1 MAGMARLLVIQP
13 AFLGDAILTLP
24 LLGQLRQHFP
34 QTEIHYLVR
43 AGIEPLL
50 EGHPWITQTWSWDKT
65 WQGWLHLFSALRQ
78 YQWESII
85 VVQRFFR
92 MGLLG
97 RLLPAKV
104 YITYEKN
111 PLSCLYTHRVRHA
124 FQPDLH
130 ETQRVLS
137 LLAPLGLPTEVP
149 PPPWLFPSQE
159 VQARVRLWAQQQPY
173 IVIAPASRWPT
184 KEAPFSLWGHFL
196 EKIPPHYTIYLVGTR
211 EEAPR
216 FAPLLAHHPKVHNI
230 AGQLSLLEVAALLQ
244 KAERAFTV
252 DSAITHLASA
262 VGCPTMTVFCSTV
275 PAFGF
280 GPLAPK
286 SQVVE
291 PPFPLA
297 CRPCGLHGKKAC
309 PQGHFRCGTSL
320 SPEPLLQSLTEAPL

>member
-1 MAGMARLLVIQP
+1 MARFLVIQP

-24 LLGQLRQHFP
+24 LLGQLRRYHP
-34 QTEIHYLVR
+34 EAEIHYLVR
-43 AGIEPLL
+43 TGVAPLL

-65 WQGWLHLFSALRQ
+65 WQGWLRLFSALRK
-78 YQWESII
+78 YPWESVI

-97 RLLPAKV
+97 RLLPARV
-104 YITYEKN
+104 YITYNKN
-111 PLSCLYTHRVRHA
+111 PLSFLYTHRVRHA
-124 FQPDLH
+124 FRPDLH
-130 ETQRVLS
+130 ESQRVLG

-149 PPPWLFPSQE
+149 KPPWLFPSRE
-159 VQARVRLWAQQQPY
+159 VQVRVRPWIDKQPY

-184 KEAPFSLWGHFL
+184 KEAPLSLWAHFL
-196 EKIPPHYTIYLVGTR
+196 EKLPRHYTAYLVGTR

-216 FAPLLAHHPKVHNI
+216 LASLCVYHPNAHNL

-244 KAERAFTV
+244 KAQRAFTV

-262 VGCPTMTVFCSTV
+262 VGCPTTTVFCSTV

-280 GPLAPK
+280 GPLAPQ

-291 PPFPLA
+291 SPLPLA

-309 PQGHFRCGTSL
+309 PRGHFRCGTSL
-320 SPEPLLQSLTEAPL
+320 SPEPLLQSLTEAPR